1 MTRLLEQA
9 FDKVSTL
16 PDAQQDE
23 LARVMLQLA
32 GVDQPPI
39 QLTPEE
45 EADLAEAD
53 AEIAPASWPQP
64 RRNVG
69 KACPV
74 KVRLHAAPSRRS
86 TRLSS
91 ALKLDHLRARP
102 TFANASWPLSH
113 CCRNNLA
120 QDVQQAAQ
128 MSAASRQIPFLT

>member
-1 MTRLLEQA
+1 VTRLLEQA

-53 AEIAPASWPQP
+53 AEIARGELAT
-64 RRNVG
+64 
-69 KACPV
+69 AEE
-74 KVRLHAAPSRRS
+74 VRAMWAKHAR
-86 TRLSS
+86 
-91 ALKLDHLRARP
+91 
-102 TFANASWPLSH
+102 
-113 CCRNNLA
+113 
-120 QDVQQAAQ
+120 
-128 MSAASRQIPFLT
+128 